1 MLTKLADRH
10 TRMLLTGD
18 HAVAYAALRAH
29 PHLIPVY
36 PITPQT
42 PVLEKL
48 AELKDRGELGA
59 DLMTVE
65 SEHSAMAAAIA
76 ASLAGARVFTATA
89 SQGLAL
95 MHEMLHYAAG
105 ARAPVVMVNVN
116 RTLASPWGFWA
127 DQTDSLS
134 QRDTGWIQLYCE
146 SAQEALDSV
155 LQAYRVAEA
164 VLLPAMVVIEAM
176 YISHTLEPVDVPDA
190 ELVDRFLAPY
200 DPLVRLDVDHPRAVG
215 GTVSAA
221 QWRATRLSMQAAMA
235 LALEQVE
242 EAGRLYGALT
252 GRKYA
257 RIETYRTEGAELLLV
272 ATGGIAG
279 TSREAVDRLR
289 REGVPVGLVKL
300 RLFRPFPAGDLA
312 KVLGGAGKVAVI
324 DRNLSVGSGGIFA
337 QEVRGA
343 LAAWGQSWPLVF
355 SFVAGLG
362 GVNVSPERITEI
374 ARYAWESAEAPPEP
388 ILEEDL

>member
-1 MLTKLADRH
+1 MLSEVAARH
-10 TRMLLTGD
+10 MRMLLTGD
-18 HAVAYAALRAH
+18 HAVAYAALRAR

-48 AELKDRGELGA
+48 AELKDRGELTA

-65 SEHSAMAAAIA
+65 SEHSAMAACIA
-76 ASLAGARVFTATA
+76 ASLAGTRVFTATA

-116 RTLASPWGFWA
+116 RTLGSPWGFWA

-134 QRDTGWIQLYCE
+134 QRDTGWLQFYCE
-146 SAQEALDSV
+146 SAQEVLDTV

-176 YISHTLEPVDVPDA
+176 YISHTLEPVEVPDP
-190 ELVDRFLAPY
+190 ELVAAFLPPYAPS
-200 DPLVRLDVDHPRAVG
+200 LRLDVNQPRGCG
-215 GTVSAA
+215 GTVSPA

-235 LALEQVE
+235 LALERVD
-242 EAGRLYGALT
+242 EAGRLYGELT
-252 GRKYA
+252 GRGYSRLEA
-257 RIETYRTEGAELLLV
+257 YRAEDAELLLV
-272 ATGGIAG
+272 AAGGIAG
-279 TSREAVDRLR
+279 TCREAIDRLR
-289 REGVPVGLVKL
+289 AEGIPVGLVRL
-300 RLFRPFPAGDLA
+300 RLFRPFPAEDVVRA
-312 KVLGGAGKVAVI
+312 LGAAEKVAVI
-324 DRNLSVGSGGIFA
+324 DRNCSVGSGGIFC
-337 QEVRGA
+337 QEVRAALGA
-343 LAAWGQSWPLVF
+343 QSGSRPPVF
-355 SFVAGLG
+355 SFIAGLG
-362 GVNVSPERITEI
+362 GVNVSPERVIQI
-374 ARYAWESAEAPPEP
+374 ARHALQKKEPPPGP